1 MTKALRTPAE
11 LLGEGLID
19 TARLGALD
27 AVAARY
33 AVSVSP
39 HIAALIERADDPIAR
54 QFIPSEAELVTRSG
68 ERSDPIGDAAHAPVP
83 GIVHRHSDRVL
94 FKVVSACPVYC
105 RFCFRRETIGPQ
117 SESALLP
124 DALETAIAYITS
136 HSEIWEVILTGG
148 DPFILSP
155 RRVQEV
161 TQRLAAVP
169 HVKILRWH
177 TRVPVVEPSRI
188 TDDFVAA
195 LIAPGATSWV
205 SLHAN
210 HPLEFSPAARR
221 AIARLIDAGVPM
233 VSQSVLLRGVNDDVE
248 TLEALMRA
256 FVENRIKPY
265 YLHHPDLAPGTSHF
279 RPTIAEGR
287 SLMRQ
292 LRWRLSGVA
301 LPNYVLDI
309 PGGHAKVPLLS
320 DDVEETAPG
329 RWRIR
334 DHIGEWHDY
343 EESV

>member
-19 TARLGALD
+19 IARLDALN

-54 QFIPSEAELVTRSG
+54 QFIPSEAELVTWSG

-148 DPFILSP
+148 DPFI
-155 RRVQEV
+155 
-161 TQRLAAVP
+161 
-169 HVKILRWH
+169 
-177 TRVPVVEPSRI
+177 
-188 TDDFVAA
+188 
-195 LIAPGATSWV
+195 
-205 SLHAN
+205 
-210 HPLEFSPAARR
+210 
-221 AIARLIDAGVPM
+221 
-233 VSQSVLLRGVNDDVE
+233 
-248 TLEALMRA
+248 
-256 FVENRIKPY
+256 
-265 YLHHPDLAPGTSHF
+265 
-279 RPTIAEGR
+279 
-287 SLMRQ
+287 
-292 LRWRLSGVA
+292 
-301 LPNYVLDI
+301 
-309 PGGHAKVPLLS
+309 
-320 DDVEETAPG
+320 
-329 RWRIR
+329 
-334 DHIGEWHDY
+334 
-343 EESV
+343 